1 MSSCFTFRA
10 DPMSSLRNVIKSR
23 PSLTVSARD
32 PHRLCQFLLD
42 ECLARGVH
50 LHQPA
55 YASQL
60 LHTDAADPSSPT
72 AVRLEYLN
80 RGSPIERQ
88 GTPNSKSPP
97 PDASSGTNMHEIA
110 VPQPGLCGQSLTRDA
125 PEAQALRASG
135 ASQSPSDPLNGT
147 PDGLADMAQAGGGR
161 VANEDQNG
169 APSES
174 VPGRTVDVPCDSIV
188 IAAGCWTP
196 RVYRTLFPNA
206 GRIPRVTALAGHSVI
221 MKSARWPPKLKKRNA
236 GERKPVGHAE
246 DEVLANVARAV
257 SLQDPPSFDSSV
269 SSGSSSGT
277 LTAGHS
283 PSSTNGPP
291 SPNTPL
297 SNLPLARRR
306 TPRTCHAI
314 FTNDKTGYSPEIFSR
329 FSGDVW
335 VGGLNTSS
343 IPLPPLPTLA
353 IPDPV
358 SIARLR
364 TTADRLL
371 GTQTEL
377 ISSALCFRPVAPTGR
392 PVIAR
397 MHEADLGD
405 GAKVPGGVFVATGH
419 GPWGISLS
427 LGTGYVVSEM
437 VLGRETSVDVKV
449 LGTWEAQAI

>member
-1 MSSCFTFRA
+1 M
-10 DPMSSLRNVIKSR
+10 
-23 PSLTVSARD
+23 
-32 PHRLCQFLLD
+32 
-42 ECLARGVH
+42 H

-55 YASQL
+55 HASEL
-60 LHTDAADPSSPT
+60 LHTDPADPNSPT
-72 AVRLEYLN
+72 AIRLEYLN
-80 RGSPIERQ
+80 RGSAMERQ

-97 PDASSGTNMHEIA
+97 PDASPGTNVNEIA
-110 VPQPGLCGQSLTRDA
+110 APRPGELLGQP
-125 PEAQALRASG
+125 PEVQTLRASG
-135 ASQSPSDPLNGT
+135 ATQSPPNSNGSSVLPSSDSPWKSFSSALESSPESSPVRHPIGLPPSDLPNGS
-147 PDGLADMAQAGGGR
+147 PDGLADIVQTSEGGS
-161 VANEDQNG
+161 VNEADTDPNSG
-169 APSES
+169 ESLLGSAPTEG
-174 VPGRTVDVPCDSIV
+174 VPGRTVDIPCDSIV

-206 GRIPRVTALAGHSVI
+206 GRIPRVTALAGHSII
-221 MKSARWPPKLKKRNA
+221 MKSAHWPPKAKKRKA
-236 GERKPVGHAE
+236 EKRKSVDAE
-246 DEVLANVARAV
+246 GDILANAARAA
-257 SLQDPPSFDSSV
+257 SLPDSPPPTSNI

-277 LTAGHS
+277 LTARHS
-283 PSSTNGPP
+283 PSSTNGHP

-297 SNLPLARRR
+297 KNLPLGRRR
-306 TPRTCHAI
+306 TPRTSHAI

-329 FSGDVW
+329 LTGDVW

-343 IPLPPLPTLA
+343 IPLPPVPTLA
-353 IPDPV
+353 IPDPA

-364 TTADRLL
+364 TTSDRLL

-437 VLGRETSVDVKV
+437 ILGRKTSVDVKV
-449 LGTWEAQAI
+449 LGTWEAQAP